1 MAQGDQHSQLS
12 SAQGAAA
19 HAAYAGSAAQP
30 GAGPSLCGDDTWD
43 KILTYARRYPSPH
56 NSQPIRL
63 RVDGPRAELFYD
75 LDRGLPAE
83 SYGVPF
89 GSVCA
94 GVFIEA
100 VSIAAHALGCTV
112 DEQLDFTPMDFT
124 ESERLHPLGALTVKP
139 SAGPIEDLSPELML
153 TRRTS
158 RLHYEPRQVPADVIE
173 EAREMAAAHGHVLS
187 GSTDRRLIDDIV
199 RVNQR
204 TLFYDL
210 DNPEV
215 RSEIQ
220 SYLRYSER
228 EARTKA
234 DGLSARCLALP
245 GPLLRVLMGNYWI
258 WNVPVV
264 SSMLKRIYMRSMR
277 GVNQLVWIKG
287 PFSDEREYTEAGRLM
302 LRLWLLFT
310 RHGLVL
316 HPFGSVITNP
326 RAHRELVDAV
336 DEEEGTDMIWM
347 LFRLGYSR
355 QPPVSHRRE
364 LAELVLG

>member
-1 MAQGDQHSQLS
+1 M
-12 SAQGAAA
+12 
-19 HAAYAGSAAQP
+19 P
-30 GAGPSLCGDDTWD
+30 TTWD
-43 KILTYARRYPSPH
+43 QILTYARRYPSPH
-56 NSQPIRL
+56 NSQPIKL
-63 RVDGPRAELFYD
+63 RVDGSSAELFYD

-83 SYGVPF
+83 SYGAPF

-94 GVFIEA
+94 GVFVEA
-100 VSIAAHALGCTV
+100 VSIAAHALGCTL

-124 ESERLHPLGALTVKP
+124 GRERLHRLGSLTVNP
-139 SAGPIEDLSPELML
+139 SASPIEDLSPELML

-158 RLHYEPRQVPADVIE
+158 RLRYEPRQVPAAVIE
-173 EAREMAAAHGHVLS
+173 EAREMAAAHGHVLA
-187 GSTDRRLIDDIV
+187 GSSDRRLVDDIV

-210 DNPEV
+210 DNPSV
-215 RSEIQ
+215 RAEIQ
-220 SYLRYSER
+220 GYLRYSER
-228 EARTKA
+228 EALTKA

-258 WNVPVV
+258 WKVPVL
-264 SSMLKRIYMRSMR
+264 SSILKRVYLRSMR
-277 GVNQLVWIKG
+277 GVNQLVWIRG
-287 PFSDEREYTEAGRLM
+287 PFCDEREYTGAGRVM

-326 RAHRELVDAV
+326 RAHSELVAAMG
-336 DEEEGTDMIWM
+336 EEESTDMIWM

-364 LAELVLG
+364 LAEMVLP

>member
-1 MAQGDQHSQLS
+1 LN
-12 SAQGAAA
+12 
-19 HAAYAGSAAQP
+19 
-30 GAGPSLCGDDTWD
+30 DDTWE

-63 RVDGPRAELFYD
+63 RVDGTRAELFYD

-83 SYGVPF
+83 SYGIPF
-89 GSVCA
+89 GWVCA
-94 GVFIEA
+94 GIFVEA
-100 VSIAAHALGCTV
+100 VSIAAHALGYRL
-112 DEQLDFTPMDFT
+112 DAQLDFTAMNFT
-124 ESERLHPLGALTVKP
+124 GRNRLHPLGTLSLEP
-139 SAGPIEDLSPELML
+139 SARSIEDFSPELML
-153 TRRTS
+153 NRRTS
-158 RLHYEPRQVPADVIE
+158 RLHFDPRQVPGEVIE
-173 EAREMAAAHGHVLS
+173 EAREMAAAHGHVLA
-187 GSTDRRLIDDIV
+187 GSTDRRLVDDIV

-210 DNPEV
+210 DKPEV
-215 RSEIQ
+215 RAEIQ

-245 GPLLRVLMGNYWI
+245 GPLLRLLMGNYWI
-258 WNVPVV
+258 WSVPVV
-264 SSMLKRIYMRSMR
+264 SGMLKSIYMRSMR
-277 GVNQLVWIKG
+277 GVSQLVWIKG
-287 PFSDEREYTEAGRLM
+287 PFASERDNAAAGRLM

-326 RAHRELVDAV
+326 RAHRELVVAI
-336 DEEEGTDMIWM
+336 DEEEGADMIWM

-355 QPPVSHRRE
+355 QPPISHRRE
-364 LAELVLG
+364 ELVIA